1 MDKFKDKLKVQS
13 PSSNKEDIKIS
24 YVVKIVKVTG
34 LPKSNYS
41 PLLIS
46 WKRGSKK
53 ENTGEVKTIPR
64 DGEGV
69 VDHTINLNAT
79 ITKTPKGFLEKS
91 ILFTVKEEK
100 LGKKPTTLGSVNVN
114 LAQYA
119 ESKTEKT
126 HPFPIQDKSKVV
138 CNLYLS
144 IQSSWLK
151 VNGKSMVKAEG
162 NQKEILQELGKQKV
176 SHDGTDYFLQTEQDM
191 SEPDQT
197 DFGHDSDNEDED
209 HVDFDEDSNDKSN
222 ISTLSRKSSSGSVE
236 KGESSNGHNR
246 TNSSN
251 SVGSSSTTTTT
262 TTTTSS
268 SNYVPP
274 PLIKEESEEKDLN
287 AMTSDLKIKKYKKQL
302 KTLKSELEKSKSQF
316 ASLSKDRDEKVE
328 EIKRMIDDM
337 ENIKDRSKTVGN
349 GVIADYNNQIEQLN
363 TKLATSNKDIENLK
377 IQLQRERNQS
387 SQDSNQVTVLQ
398 NQLLTINSQLDT
410 IRNENTTLNN
420 QIRQLETQLRESSS
434 NKPEEL
440 QNALATVQNL
450 HLELNQLRGQLATT
464 TEENRSQFIQLEQE
478 RLKSNSN
485 ESNVNRVEQ
494 EKLNLQQRLEHFE
507 RTIHLQLEDFEKEKL
522 KISAE
527 VGDLKSKLSD
537 YEKLESE
544 LLELKQQQQQQ
555 STNENDKKEIENKE
569 LINANNEI
577 IKLKETLESN
587 ESLLKSTQNELT
599 EIKDKLVIKET
610 SLVELTD
617 QFNQLKKQQDLNEN
631 NQLIQVNDEI
641 IKLKDQLIS
650 KEELI
655 KDFENQLQ
663 LKDQS
668 FKETENKLED
678 RAIEISELRDKLA
691 EKESTLTDR
700 EEQLEQ
706 LKLSIEN
713 QSSTTPIGGG
723 GDGSI
728 NILTQTELIEARDE
742 INQLKEKLTLLE
754 DQSNQ
759 KENQLIELK
768 DRLTA
773 KELLFKETEDQLY
786 EKSNEISILK
796 EKINNV
802 NQENENENDEKINEL
817 QLKLKELELNT
828 LDQNQSFDDK
838 IQKLQSELKEK
849 QLEIQSLQLEIHNNI
864 KEGNS
869 NDKLNQLEEQFKEL
883 NEKFEKVK
891 NKKNTLKV
899 LVSSYKSNIEQLE
912 QKQLNLESTSNE
924 NQDNLSDQ
932 IDQLKSKLINQISE
946 NEIIT
951 DENNQLKLQVTSYQ
965 DDSNSKQNIIKEYQE
980 MISKLENENEELIK
994 KQQLQQ
1000 QNSKDSD
1007 NDDDENDR
1015 LAEIEEF
1022 KEKIQY
1028 QKEKIKALKEDL
1040 EAKSDEWIDIK
1051 IKMEEII
1058 TTKQEEVE
1066 KLQLQL
1072 QQQDSL
1078 KSLTVPISTN
1088 NDEEIN
1094 QLKIQIKQLQ
1104 QENLAISSEKQFKVQ
1119 HLQQELEQIKQ
1130 INSASASPRSS
1141 IGGSGIDNL
1150 DELRKEM
1157 EENKNIETSIYW
1169 SELDFDRN
1177 NIPFCGTSVWAII
1190 DGIGGLNKTQNI
1202 RLLNKIVISLEKSF
1216 LRSGNDCKFI
1226 SYWFSTCCYLLSKC
1240 HQAGYT
1246 QESTNPMKSGI
1257 EISVNS
1263 FVTPAPEIGG
1273 SFIRDLQAL
1282 NLSIYSKLLSV
1293 TEIKLEKVLIPSIYL
1308 PDSIILEA
1316 QKSPIKSSSSSTSP
1330 LGRTSGS
1337 LPTNGNSINNLLY
1350 ILDSIIQFLKEG
1362 RIFDNVSNQ
1371 FLNQIFYFINA
1382 QITNHLLNNPKVCTT
1397 TQGLEV
1403 KMGVSRLKEWCST
1416 TPFKSAS
1423 QQLDSSL
1430 EASNLLVIDK
1440 NVFVDIEAIKSIF
1453 QKLNLHQIKQLLQS
1467 FTPDSLSPDTLP
1479 TILRKAI
1486 DSNWRQSIDINS
1498 LPILIDQS
1506 KKFKI

>member
-13 PSSNKEDIKIS
+13 PSSTKEDIKIS

-34 LPKSNYS
+34 LPKANYS

-79 ITKTPKGFLEKS
+79 ITKTPKGFMEKA
-91 ILFTVKEEK
+91 ILFTIKEEK
-100 LGKKPTTLGSVNVN
+100 LGKKPVVLGSVNVN

-162 NQKEILQELGKQKV
+162 NQKEILQELGKQKI
-176 SHDGTDYFLQTEQDM
+176 SHEGTDYFLQTEQDM

-197 DFGHDSDNEDED
+197 DFGHDSDNDDEE
-209 HVDFDEDSNDKSN
+209 HVEFDEDSHDKSN
-222 ISTLSRKSSSGSVE
+222 VSTLSRKSSSGSIE
-236 KGESSNGHNR
+236 KGESSSGLNGHNR

-251 SVGSSSTTTTT
+251 SVGSTTT
-262 TTTTSS
+262 TTTTSNT

-287 AMTSDLKIKKYKKQL
+287 AMTADLKIKKYKKQL

-316 ASLSKDRDEKVE
+316 ASLSKDRDEKVV

-349 GVIADYNNQIEQLN
+349 GVISDYTNQIEQLN
-363 TKLATSNKDIENLK
+363 NKLTTSNKDIENLK

-478 RLKSNSN
+478 RLKSNST

-494 EKLNLQQRLEHFE
+494 EKVNLQQRLEHYE

-527 VGDLKSKLSD
+527 VGDLKSKLSN
-537 YEKLESE
+537 YEQIENELNQLKSKQPEQPEQQDNKE
-544 LLELKQQQQQQ
+544 LLEAR
-555 STNENDKKEIENKE
+555 DEIVQ
-569 LINANNEI
+569 L
-577 IKLKETLESN
+577 
-587 ESLLKSTQNELT
+587 
-599 EIKDKLVIKET
+599 KDKLTAKDSLFKSIEDELVEVKDKLTIKET
-610 SLVELTD
+610 ALIELGD
-617 QFNQLKKQQDLNEN
+617 QLEQLKKQQLESKDDSKE
-631 NQLIQVNDEI
+631 LIEARDEI
-641 IKLKDQLIS
+641 VQLKDKLTV
-650 KEELI
+650 KEESI
-655 KDFENQLQ
+655 KDIENQLA

-668 FKETENKLED
+668 FKDTENKLED
-678 RAIEISELRDKLA
+678 RAIEISELREKLA
-691 EKESTLTDR
+691 EKESTLTDTQD
-700 EEQLEQ
+700 QLEQ
-706 LKLSIEN
+706 LKQSIEN
-713 QSSTTPIGGG
+713 QSSTTPIVM
-723 GDGSI
+723 D
-728 NILTQTELIEARDE
+728 QQELIEARDE
-742 INQLKEKLTLLE
+742 IVQLKDKLTTFE
-754 DQSNQ
+754 HQSQSQDN
-759 KENQLIELK
+759 ELIELK

-786 EKSNEISILK
+786 EKSNEISTLQ
-796 EKINNV
+796 EKISTLEEKNKD
-802 NQENENENDEKINEL
+802 NDRNDHSTSQTINEL

-828 LDQNQSFDDK
+828 LDQNQTYEER
-838 IQKLQSELKEK
+838 IEKLESQLKEK
-849 QLEIQSLQLEIHNNI
+849 QLEVQSLQLEVHNNI
-864 KEGNS
+864 SEGNS
-869 NDKLNQLEEQFKEL
+869 NERLNKLEEEHKEL
-883 NEKFEKVK
+883 KEKLEKAK
-891 NKKNTLKV
+891 NKKRTLKV
-899 LVSSYKSNIEQLE
+899 LVSNYKTNIEQLE
-912 QKQLNLESTSNE
+912 QKQSTLESSAIA
-924 NQDNLSDQ
+924 NQDGLSDE
-932 IDQLKSKLINQISE
+932 IDQMKSKLIHQINE

-951 DENNQLKLQVTSYQ
+951 DENNQLKSQVISYQ
-965 DDSNSKQNIIKEYQE
+965 DDSTSKQNIIREYQE
-980 MISKLENENEELIK
+980 MISKLEQEKEDLE
-994 KQQLQQ
+994 KQQKQQ
-1000 QNSKDSD
+1000 KG
-1007 NDDDENDR
+1007 NDDDSDDDR
-1015 LAEIEEF
+1015 SAEIDEF

-1058 TTKQEEVE
+1058 SGKQDEIE
-1066 KLQLQL
+1066 KLQQL
-1072 QQQDSL
+1072 QQESL
-1078 KSLTVPISTN
+1078 RSLAVPVSMAYDN
-1088 NDEEIN
+1088 QSNQHLEEEIN
-1094 QLKIQIKQLQ
+1094 QLKSQIKQLQ
-1104 QENLAISSEKQFKVQ
+1104 QENLALSSEKQFKVQ
-1119 HLQQELEQIKQ
+1119 HLQQELEQLKQ

-1141 IGGSGIDNL
+1141 IGGGSGFDQNL

-1157 EENKNIETSIYW
+1157 EENKNIESSIYW

-1177 NIPFCGTSVWAII
+1177 NVPFCGTSVWAII
-1190 DGIGGLNKTQNI
+1190 DGIGGLGKSQNI

-1226 SYWFSTCCYLLSKC
+1226 AYWFSTCCYLLSKC

-1246 QESTNPMKSGI
+1246 QESANPMKTGI
-1257 EISVNS
+1257 EINVNS

-1316 QKSPIKSSSSSTSP
+1316 QKSPIKSSSSTSP

-1337 LPTNGNSINNLLY
+1337 LPTSGNSINNLLY
-1350 ILDSIIQFLKEG
+1350 ILDGIITFLKEG
-1362 RIFDNVSNQ
+1362 RIFDSVSNQ
-1371 FLNQIFYFINA
+1371 FLNQIFYFMNA
-1382 QITNHLLNNPKVCTT
+1382 QVTNHLLNNPKVCTT

-1403 KMGVSRLKEWCST
+1403 KMGVSRLKEWCSA
-1416 TPFKSAS
+1416 TPYKSAS

-1479 TILRKAI
+1479 TVLRKAI
-1486 DSNWRQSIDINS
+1486 DSNWRQSIDIDS
-1498 LPILIDQS
+1498 LPLLIDQS
-1506 KKFKI
+1506 KKFKV

>member
-100 LGKKPTTLGSVNVN
+100 LGKKPVSLGSVSVN

-126 HPFPIQDKSKVV
+126 HPFPIQDKSKV
-138 CNLYLS
+138 LS

-162 NQKEILQELGKQKV
+162 NQKEILQELGKQKI
-176 SHDGTDYFLQTEQDM
+176 SHEGTDYFLQTEQDM

-222 ISTLSRKSSSGSVE
+222 VSTLSRKSSSGSVE
-236 KGESSNGHNR
+236 KGESSSSGVNGHNR

-251 SVGSSSTTTTT
+251 SVGSSTTT
-262 TTTTSS
+262 TTTTST
-268 SNYVPP
+268 SNYVAP

-287 AMTSDLKIKKYKKQL
+287 AMTADLKIKKYKKQL

-363 TKLATSNKDIENLK
+363 TKLTASNKDIENLK

-478 RLKSNSN
+478 RLKSNST

-494 EKLNLQQRLEHFE
+494 EKSNLQQRLEHYE

-527 VGDLKSKLSD
+527 VGDLKSKLSNYD
-537 YEKLESE
+537 KLETELNELKSKQPIQIE
-544 LLELKQQQQQQ
+544 TNNDSKELIEARDEIIQLKDKLTAKEESIKSTENQLLEYKDKFVIKETELIELQDKFEQFKNQQ
-555 STNENDKKEIENKE
+555 SNQLNKE
-569 LINANNEI
+569 LIEAREEI
-577 IKLKETLESN
+577 VQL
-587 ESLLKSTQNELT
+587 
-599 EIKDKLVIKET
+599 KDKLTAK
-610 SLVELTD
+610 
-617 QFNQLKKQQDLNEN
+617 
-631 NQLIQVNDEI
+631 DE
-641 IKLKDQLIS
+641 
-650 KEELI
+650 
-655 KDFENQLQ
+655 
-663 LKDQS
+663 S

-706 LKLSIEN
+706 LKQSIEN
-713 QSSTTPIGGG
+713 QSSTTPVVL
-723 GDGSI
+723 D
-728 NILTQTELIEARDE
+728 QYELIEARDE
-742 INQLKEKLTLLE
+742 IVQLKDKLTAKE
-754 DQSNQ
+754 ESIKDI
-759 KENQLIELK
+759 ENQLNELK

-786 EKSNEISILK
+786 EKSNEISILQD
-796 EKINNV
+796 KILNLEENN
-802 NQENENENDEKINEL
+802 NNTNNDKKDDEISQLNSTINEL
-817 QLKLKELELNT
+817 QLKLKEFELNT
-828 LDQNQSFDDK
+828 LDQNQSYEEK
-838 IQKLQSELKEK
+838 IQKIESQLNEK
-849 QLEIQSLQLEIHNNI
+849 QLEVQSLQVEIHNNI

-869 NDKLNQLEEQFKEL
+869 NEKLIQLEEQHKEL
-883 NEKFEKVK
+883 QEKFEKVK

-899 LVSSYKSNIEQLE
+899 LCSNHKSIIEQLE
-912 QKQLNLESTSNE
+912 QKQSTLESSAIA
-924 NQDNLSDQ
+924 NQDGLSDE
-932 IDQLKSKLINQISE
+932 IDQLKSKLIHQINE
-946 NEIIT
+946 NEIIQ

-965 DDSNSKQNIIKEYQE
+965 DDSNSKQNIIKEYQD
-980 MISKLENENEELIK
+980 MISKLEQEKEDLIENNK
-994 KQQLQQ
+994 KNNNGDQ
-1000 QNSKDSD
+1000 DSS
-1007 NDDDENDR
+1007 DEDR
-1015 LAEIEEF
+1015 SAEIEEF

-1058 TTKQEEVE
+1058 SGKQDEIE
-1066 KLQLQL
+1066 KLQQQL
-1072 QQQDSL
+1072 QQQQQESL
-1078 KSLTVPISTN
+1078 SSLALPVSIK
-1088 NDEEIN
+1088 NDHQSNQLLEEEIN
-1094 QLKIQIKQLQ
+1094 QLKSQIKQLQ

-1119 HLQQELEQIKQ
+1119 HLQQELEQLKQ
-1130 INSASASPRSS
+1130 VNSASASPRSS
-1141 IGGSGIDNL
+1141 IGGGSSVDNL
-1150 DELRKEM
+1150 DDLRKEM

-1177 NIPFCGTSVWAII
+1177 NVPFCGTSVWAII
-1190 DGIGGLNKTQNI
+1190 DGIGGLGKSQNI
-1202 RLLNKIVISLEKSF
+1202 RLLNKIVVSLEKSF

-1226 SYWFSTCCYLLSKC
+1226 AYWFSTCCYLLSKC

-1246 QESTNPMKSGI
+1246 QESANPMKSGI
-1257 EISVNS
+1257 EINVNS

-1337 LPTNGNSINNLLY
+1337 LPTTGNSINNLLY
-1350 ILDSIIQFLKEG
+1350 ILDGIIQFLKEG
-1362 RIFDNVSNQ
+1362 RIFDSVSNQ
-1371 FLNQIFYFINA
+1371 FLNQIFYFMNA

-1403 KMGVSRLKEWCST
+1403 KMGVSRLKEWCSAT
-1416 TPFKSAS
+1416 SYKSAS

-1479 TILRKAI
+1479 TVLRKAI

-1498 LPILIDQS
+1498 LPLLIDQS